1 MSKLFS
7 PLKIR
12 DVELKNRI
20 AVSPM
25 CQYSSEDGM
34 PTDWHLVHLGSR
46 AAGGAAL
53 VIAEATAVSP
63 EGRISPDDAGIWDE
77 KHVIANTRITSFI
90 NSQNAVPGIQLAHAG
105 RKASTFSP
113 WNGSGK
119 VNENEGGWQTIAP
132 SAIPFAENYPI
143 PKEMSKDDIQMVI
156 DQFRKAA
163 ERSVKAGFKVIEIHM
178 AHGYLMHEFLSPKSN
193 QRKDEYGGKLENRCR
208 LSIEVAKAV
217 REVIPGGMP
226 LFVRISA
233 TDWIDDG
240 WDIEQSVQLC
250 KWLKETGVDL
260 IDCSS
265 GGNINKALIP
275 AGPGYQIP
283 FSEKIKNEVGI
294 LTGGVGLITSPEQ
307 AEQIIKNGQSDLVEL
322 ARQMLRD
329 PYWPLHAAKQLNI
342 DVKWPNQYLRA
353 K

>member
-46 AAGGAAL
+46 AVGGAAL

-113 WNGSGK
+113 WKGSGK

-132 SAIPFAENYPI
+132 SAIPFAENYPM

-233 TDWIDDG
+233 TDWINDG

-265 GGNINKALIP
+265 GGNINKVSIP

-283 FSEKIKNEVGI
+283 FSEKIKKEAGI
-294 LTGGVGLITSPEQ
+294 LTSGVGLITSPEQ
-307 AEQIIKNGQSDLVEL
+307 AEQIIKNGQADLVEL

-329 PYWPLHAAKQLNI
+329 PYWPLHAAKQLNV
-342 DVKWPNQYLRA
+342 DVYWPNQYLRA

>member
-12 DVELKNRI
+12 DIELKNRI

-25 CQYSSEDGM
+25 CQYSSEDGVQ
-34 PTDWHLVHLGSR
+34 TDWHLVHLGSR
-46 AAGGAAL
+46 AVGGAAL

-63 EGRISPDDAGIWDE
+63 EGRISPDDAGIWEE
-77 KHVIANTRITSFI
+77 KHVTANTRITSFI
-90 NSQNAVPGIQLAHAG
+90 KSQNAVPGIQLAHAG
-105 RKASTFSP
+105 RKASTYSP
-113 WNGSGK
+113 WKGSGK

-132 SAIPFAENYPI
+132 SAIPFADNYPM
-143 PKEMSKDDIQMVI
+143 PKEMSKDDIKMVI
-156 DQFRKAA
+156 EQFRKAA

-178 AHGYLMHEFLSPKSN
+178 AHGYLIHEFLSPKSN

-208 LSIEVAKAV
+208 MSIEVARAI
-217 REVIPGGMP
+217 RGVIPEGMP

-233 TDWIDDG
+233 TDWVDDG
-240 WDIEQSVQLC
+240 WNIEQSVQLC

-265 GGNINKALIP
+265 GGNINKVSIP

-283 FSEKIKNEVGI
+283 FSEKIKKEAGI
-294 LTGGVGLITSPEQ
+294 LTSGVGLITSPEQ
-307 AEQIIKNGQSDLVEL
+307 AEQIIKNGQADMVEL

-329 PYWPLHAAKQLNI
+329 PYWPLHAAKQLNV
-342 DVKWPNQYLRA
+342 DVYWPNQYLRA